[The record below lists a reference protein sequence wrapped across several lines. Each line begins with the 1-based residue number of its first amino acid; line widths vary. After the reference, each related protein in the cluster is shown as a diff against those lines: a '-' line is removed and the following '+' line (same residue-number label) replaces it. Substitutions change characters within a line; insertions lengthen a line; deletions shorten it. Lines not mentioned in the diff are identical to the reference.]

1 MSKTLPNT
9 SRHSLRRGMTLIEVL
24 VAVAIM
30 ALIATIVAFS
40 AFQAAMDA
48 KRQTARLSASA
59 LRRAAA
65 VWRLNHPD
73 DECPT
78 FARLRA
84 DKVVD
89 REASPADPWGSP
101 YLIRC
106 GDDDVTALSPGPDRR
121 LGTPDD
127 IIAPPETSVADS
139 PANR

>member
-1 MSKTLPNT
+1 
-9 SRHSLRRGMTLIEVL
+9 MTLIEVL

-30 ALIATIVAFS
+30 TLLATLVGFG
-40 AFQAAMDA
+40 AFQAALEA
-48 KRQTARLSASA
+48 RLRAARLSASS

-89 REASPADPWGSP
+89 REASPTDPWGSP
-101 YLIRC
+101 YVVRC
-106 GDDDVTALSPGPDRR
+106 GDDDVTALSPGPDRK
-121 LGTPDD
+121 LGTADD
-127 IIAPPETSVADS
+127 IVAPPETTVADGPPSTS
-139 PANR
+139 P